1 MLKNLKRIISVVLA
15 VILLVSAFT
24 ICINAAVEDDYS
36 EDLSKY
42 GEYISNDELG
52 ETVAYGDYIQK
63 SEYQKLIN
71 KRNALGASYNPSF
84 TPITDTSGNVIKYV
98 SGVDGI
104 HSPGIT
110 MSMIKINGSRAYC
123 IQPGVHTNTGVGYTM
138 NGTGAWDNLTRN
150 QKQAVNTALCYGRE
164 GNFNNISSGTSIK
177 DGQAYIATQVII
189 WEIVRGVRNSVS
201 PFTLKQGQ
209 SGYIG
214 LFCANGANPNIKTA
228 YTRILQ
234 AMMTYQKR
242 PSFTGDSEANAP
254 IITLNST
261 YNALQNKWTYGS
273 VTLDDANKVLSSNF
287 SAWNGKTLNTG
298 NATVK
303 FTVANNKLTLTVTS
317 ANIYKTGVVA
327 SAYQQKTGIPQS
339 TGGIM
344 VPYAASGYQDLV
356 AGGKIDPPMAYF
368 KVRVD
373 LDQTGKINRDFRIRK
388 SVATQKEYDLSDDD
402 YIDGA
407 LSTSDNLEGWYFNV
421 IFPDSMAQK
430 YGVTSIVIGPTD
442 KTGFTESLSSYIIK
456 NLNYS
461 NVSSLV
467 DEGYYYIS
475 EAGRVNVS
483 ENAISANYTPMYK
496 LNGNTSQSYLI
507 SVGSRDLNDVVVIT
521 NIFEIPLQITK
532 SVDDGSTTSN
542 YFFEVTRKSDGFV
555 YLIKTTEN
563 GSRCANEREIASKV
577 NRRIGTTNYLSL
589 PEGEY
594 TLKELGVSDGN
605 GGYKI
610 PDRFETPSEI
620 DFEVSAEALK
630 AAQEN
635 GDSMI
640 KIEVANKCSGYFNV
654 HKTDSENP
662 DKSLEGAVYG
672 VFSDEDCMELI
683 YQFPPTDEYGN
694 AVSDVRFACGSTYYI
709 KEIVAPPAYQ
719 LSKDVFSVSLTPQN
733 VERISLTQEVDN
745 PPTVTK
751 IRKTDITG
759 GTEIEGAHLSVKE
772 ADNLSNVAD
781 EWVSTTEPH
790 IIKGL
795 IKGKSY
801 VLTES
806 IPAPGYVT
814 ANSITFTVN
823 EDGST
828 TEVTMKDDITRIAVE
843 KLDENNQPISG
854 IKLQILEGKTGDN
867 VVVPTWTTDGTPY
880 RIDGLLTVGKT
891 YRLHEVST
899 LPEYTLAEDVEFTVN
914 DTAEVQTVTMINHFA
929 TGSVTLHK
937 RDGDGNSLAG
947 SEWKLFTEEGE
958 AVSASAE
965 SPGRFI
971 YDENST
977 SVTFST
983 DDNGDLF
990 VDKLPFGSYYFL
1002 EVKAPKNSMAYAKKI
1017 PFTISGENASTKD
1030 IELTVKDN
1038 KVVIYETGSSGTAP
1052 FAVAGM
1058 GSFIILM
1065 VGVAAY
1071 ITKKRKI
1078 KEESL
1083 NEKNNH

>member
-1 MLKNLKRIISVVLA
+1 
-15 VILLVSAFT
+15 
-24 ICINAAVEDDYS
+24 
-36 EDLSKY
+36 
-42 GEYISNDELG
+42 
-52 ETVAYGDYIQK
+52 
-63 SEYQKLIN
+63 
-71 KRNALGASYNPSF
+71 
-84 TPITDTSGNVIKYV
+84 
-98 SGVDGI
+98 
-104 HSPGIT
+104 
-110 MSMIKINGSRAYC
+110 
-123 IQPGVHTNTGVGYTM
+123 
-138 NGTGAWDNLTRN
+138 
-150 QKQAVNTALCYGRE
+150 
-164 GNFNNISSGTSIK
+164 
-177 DGQAYIATQVII
+177 
-189 WEIVRGVRNSVS
+189 
-201 PFTLKQGQ
+201 
-209 SGYIG
+209 
-214 LFCANGANPNIKTA
+214 
-228 YTRILQ
+228 
-234 AMMTYQKR
+234 
-242 PSFTGDSEANAP
+242 
-254 IITLNST
+254 
-261 YNALQNKWTYGS
+261 
-273 VTLDDANKVLSSNF
+273 
-287 SAWNGKTLNTG
+287 
-298 NATVK
+298 
-303 FTVANNKLTLTVTS
+303 
-317 ANIYKTGVVA
+317 
-327 SAYQQKTGIPQS
+327 
-339 TGGIM
+339 
-344 VPYAASGYQDLV
+344 
-356 AGGKIDPPMAYF
+356 
-368 KVRVD
+368 
-373 LDQTGKINRDFRIRK
+373 
-388 SVATQKEYDLSDDD
+388 
-402 YIDGA
+402 
-407 LSTSDNLEGWYFNV
+407 
-421 IFPDSMAQK
+421 
-430 YGVTSIVIGPTD
+430 
-442 KTGFTESLSSYIIK
+442 
-456 NLNYS
+456 
-461 NVSSLV
+461 
-467 DEGYYYIS
+467 
-475 EAGRVNVS
+475 
-483 ENAISANYTPMYK
+483 
-496 LNGNTSQSYLI
+496 
-507 SVGSRDLNDVVVIT
+507 
-521 NIFEIPLQITK
+521 
-532 SVDDGSTTSN
+532 
-542 YFFEVTRKSDGFV
+542 
-555 YLIKTTEN
+555 
-563 GSRCANEREIASKV
+563 
-577 NRRIGTTNYLSL
+577 
-589 PEGEY
+589 
-594 TLKELGVSDGN
+594 
-605 GGYKI
+605 
-610 PDRFETPSEI
+610 
-620 DFEVSAEALK
+620 
-630 AAQEN
+630 
-635 GDSMI
+635 
-640 KIEVANKCSGYFNV
+640 
-654 HKTDSENP
+654 
-662 DKSLEGAVYG
+662 
-672 VFSDEDCMELI
+672 MELI

-1002 EVKAPKNSMAYAKKI
+1002 EVKAPKNTMAYAKKI